1 MPIYEHRCEDCGR
14 KVSLFVRRN
23 RRGAA
28 QCPPCGSSR
37 LHHHPA
43 LAADPESGRRR
54 GIEGALP
61 ISLLDERGPDEIAH
75 PGCACERLVVCRS
88 PLPAE
93 GRARERR
100 QLIAAAEQQL
110 DGIVAATKRLWRP
123 RKSRWWI
130 DSRRGGRGR
139 LESGEALFRGEHPR
153 KFAVFRVAHTRSPRL
168 RRLGMM
174 RLPRTAWS
182 GTNVAPSPLC
192 CSLRSGG
199 NHPGGSPC
207 VMSDPPRA
215 GRAGSG
221 CPVSR
226 IRAGGADVGE
236 GVAG

>member
-1 MPIYEHRCEDCGR
+1 
-14 KVSLFVRRN
+14 VRRN
-23 RRGAA
+23 RRG
-28 QCPPCGSSR
+28 PRSVR
-37 LHHHPA
+37 PA
-43 LAADPESGRRR
+43 DRRACITTLR
-54 GIEGALP
+54 SPQIRNPAVEGALKGHCRFRYWMSAARMKLP
-61 ISLLDERGPDEIAH
+61 K

-123 RKSRWWI
+123 RKSRRWI

-153 KFAVFRVAHTRSPRL
+153 KFAVSRVAHTRSPRL

-174 RLPRTAWS
+174 RLPRTAWR

-207 VMSDPPRA
+207 VMRDPARA

-221 CPVSR
+221 RPVSR

>member
-1 MPIYEHRCEDCGR
+1 VPIYEHRCEDCGR

-23 RRGAA
+23 RRG
-28 QCPPCGSSR
+28 PRSVR
-37 LHHHPA
+37 PA
-43 LAADPESGRRR
+43 DRRACITTLR
-54 GIEGALP
+54 APQIRNPAVEGALKGRCRFRYWMSAARMKLP
-61 ISLLDERGPDEIAH
+61 TRAVRANGWWCAATRCRPSGGPAS
-75 PGCACERLVVCRS
+75 ASNRS
-88 PLPAE
+88 RRSRSWTGSWLPPNDSGAR
-93 GRARERR
+93 GRA
-100 QLIAAAEQQL
+100 
-110 DGIVAATKRLWRP
+110 
-123 RKSRWWI
+123 
-130 DSRRGGRGR
+130 GGGLTPGGAGAGR